1 MRIRKVEPETGDM
14 RFGSGQ
20 ADFWR
25 DVPDGVAQHVQSR
38 LQLYRGEWFLD
49 IADGTPWR
57 TEVLGKYTGPTRDM
71 VLRARILETPGVTA
85 ITAYDSAL
93 NRDTRAFT
101 AQATISTQYGATTVQ
116 VPI

>member
-1 MRIRKVEPETGDM
+1 MPHTSVCNTERSGINAPDLDTGLDLFERQPTETH
-14 RFGSGQ
+14 
-20 ADFWR
+20 A
-25 DVPDGVAQHVQSR
+25 
-38 LQLYRGEWFLD
+38 LD
-49 IADGTPWR
+49 ITDGTPWR

-116 VPI
+116 VPV